1 MEYKV
6 VGRGIEVTP
15 AMKEQAIKKLSRIEK
30 YFDSSYPVKCVITYS
45 VGQVDQTVEINVH
58 SKNTDLRAKVI
69 SADTYSAVDL
79 ALDKLEKQLRRIK
92 TKKAKFKKRNSLAED
107 MRLDLLEANSQDNL
121 PIEKIVKR
129 KNLNLTPMD
138 VEEALCRME
147 ALDHNFFI
155 YLDSASQ
162 KTCVIYKRNEGDF
175 GLIEIE

>member
-1 MEYKV
+1 
-6 VGRGIEVTP
+6 
-15 AMKEQAIKKLSRIEK
+15 
-30 YFDSSYPVKCVITYS
+30 
-45 VGQVDQTVEINVH
+45 
-58 SKNTDLRAKVI
+58 
-69 SADTYSAVDL
+69 
-79 ALDKLEKQLRRIK
+79 
-92 TKKAKFKKRNSLAED
+92 